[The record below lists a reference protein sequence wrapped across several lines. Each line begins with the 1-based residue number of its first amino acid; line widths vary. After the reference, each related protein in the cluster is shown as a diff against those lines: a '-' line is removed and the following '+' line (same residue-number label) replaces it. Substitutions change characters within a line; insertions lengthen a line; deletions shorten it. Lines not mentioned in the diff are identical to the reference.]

1 MATRYIVN
9 NVTGQTINGETIQRP
24 YKVYTAL
31 LTQNGSSSVTTVS
44 DQPIVIGTTYQIT
57 FNNGTGDFLNVGA
70 PNNELGTYFVATG
83 TTPTAWGGAEL
94 EYNTA
99 APVVTV
105 LENTIGYVWFVF
117 GTDGVYYVRNIDEW
131 NQNKLWY
138 SSSGIGNTG
147 AININPGRLAM
158 SIEANEILIVTYNND
173 ISQAIN
179 GQLINTPIEIRVYN

>member
-1 MATRYIVN
+1 M
-9 NVTGQTINGETIQRP
+9 
-24 YKVYTAL
+24 
-31 LTQNGSSSVTTVS
+31 
-44 DQPIVIGTTYQIT
+44 
-57 FNNGTGDFLNVGA
+57 
-70 PNNELGTYFVATG
+70 
-83 TTPTAWGGAEL
+83 
-94 EYNTA
+94 
-99 APVVTV
+99 